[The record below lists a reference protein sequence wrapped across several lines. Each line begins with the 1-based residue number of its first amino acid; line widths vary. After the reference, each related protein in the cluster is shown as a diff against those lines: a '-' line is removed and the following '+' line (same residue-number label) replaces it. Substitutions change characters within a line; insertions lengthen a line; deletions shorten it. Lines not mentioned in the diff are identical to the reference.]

1 MHIPTLKTSIIHLH
15 ICPFMHV
22 HIWLLALLRIPNKL
36 ASKRRSFLPSQK
48 GAKKKK
54 GLEEGTPRVR
64 IALLRISTRVRIE
77 EEGMSCVARVRV
89 LRHSDAAGGEW

>member
-1 MHIPTLKTSIIHLH
+1 M
-15 ICPFMHV
+15 
-22 HIWLLALLRIPNKL
+22 
-36 ASKRRSFLPSQK
+36 
-48 GAKKKK
+48 GAKKK
-54 GLEEGTPRVR
+54 GIEEGTPRVR